1 MIKTGIS
8 SKKYHQRWRQH
19 RAIRCLYTVD
29 TVGTVDMVYTVDTVS
44 STDPAHPLH
53 KFATQKK

>member
-1 MIKTGIS
+1 MKIYYKQSEVEAAPRYIS
-8 SKKYHQRWRQH
+8 W
-19 RAIRCLYTVD
+19 LYTVD

-53 KFATQKK
+53 KFTTQKK